1 MARNE
6 ELYMKVYLCAISN
19 ISSGVCAE
27 DCKFCTQSTK
37 YHADIPRYKYKP
49 IETIVQEA
57 KKAKAAKAIGFCL
70 VTAGRGIDDKIL
82 DFVTKAAY
90 AVKKEVPDIS
100 LIGCNGTA
108 TLEQLK
114 ELKHAGIDN
123 YNHNLESAKSFY
135 PQICSTHS
143 WEERYQTCL
152 NAKEA
157 GLNLCTGGIF
167 GLGES
172 KAQQDELIEQI
183 ASLEPMSVP
192 LNFFHPNP
200 ALPLEQKTVDPSTA
214 LALIRQTRKKLPKAL
229 IMVAGGRELV
239 FGKRWPAILEAG
251 ANAIVIGDYLTTK
264 GEKPDRDLLTLQN
277 LGYEIATSCHE

>member
-1 MARNE
+1 
-6 ELYMKVYLCAISN
+6 MKVYLCAISN

-27 DCKFCTQSTK
+27 DCAFCTQSTK
-37 YHADIPRYKYKP
+37 YKADIPRYKYKA
-49 IETIVQEA
+49 IEEIILEA
-57 KKAKAAKAIGFCL
+57 KKARDAKAIGFCL
-70 VTAGRGIDDKIL
+70 VTAGKGIDDKIL
-82 DFVTKAAY
+82 DFVCEAAR

-108 TLEQLK
+108 SVEQLR
-114 ELKHAGIDN
+114 ELKRAGIDN

-135 PQICSTHS
+135 PNICTTHT

-157 GLNLCTGGIF
+157 GLRLCTGGIF

-172 KAQQDELIEQI
+172 KKQRTEFIEQI
-183 ASLEPMSVP
+183 ASLNPMSVP
-192 LNFFHPNP
+192 INFFHPNP
-200 ALPLEQKTVDPSTA
+200 ALPLPQKIMQKQEALGIIEQVRA
-214 LALIRQTRKKLPKAL
+214 KLPEAMV
-229 IMVAGGRELV
+229 MVAGGRELV
-239 FGKRWPAILEAG
+239 FGDDWPKILRAG

-264 GEKPDRDLLTLQN
+264 GERPDKDLATLQR

>member
-1 MARNE
+1 
-6 ELYMKVYLCAISN
+6 MKVYLCSISN

-37 YHADIPRYKYKP
+37 YHADIPRYKYKS
-49 IETIVQEA
+49 IQTIVEEA
-57 KKAKAAKAIGFCL
+57 KKAKEAKAIGFCL
-70 VTAGRGIDDKIL
+70 VTAGKGIDEKIL
-82 DFVTKAAY
+82 DFVTRAAT
-90 AVKKEVPDIS
+90 AVKKAVPELS

-114 ELKHAGIDN
+114 ELKKSGIDN
-123 YNHNLESAKSFY
+123 YNHNLESARSYY
-135 PQICSTHS
+135 PNICSTHS

-172 KAQQDELIEQI
+172 KEQQQELIDQI
-183 ASLEPMSVP
+183 VSLNPMSIPV
-192 LNFFHPNP
+192 NFYHPNE
-200 ALPLEQKTVDPSTA
+200 ALPLKQCSITKTEA
-214 LALIRQTRKKLPKAL
+214 LEIISIFRKKLPNSM
-229 IMVAGGRELV
+229 IMVAGGRERL
-239 FGKRWPAILEAG
+239 FGEEWPKILKAG

-264 GEKPDRDLLTLQN
+264 GERPDKDLQTLQN

>member
-1 MARNE
+1 
-6 ELYMKVYLCAISN
+6 MKVYLCSISN

-49 IETIVQEA
+49 IQTIVEEA
-57 KKAKAAKAIGFCL
+57 KKAKEAKAIGFCL
-70 VTAGRGIDDKIL
+70 VTAGKGIDDRIL
-82 DFVTKAAY
+82 DFVTRTAT
-90 AVKKEVPDIS
+90 AVKKAVPELS

-108 TLEQLK
+108 TVDQLK
-114 ELKHAGIDN
+114 ELKKSGIDN
-123 YNHNLESAKSFY
+123 YNHNLESAKSYY
-135 PQICSTHS
+135 PNICSTHS

-172 KAQQDELIEQI
+172 KEQQRELIDQI
-183 ASLEPMSVP
+183 ASLNPMSVP
-192 LNFFHPNP
+192 VNFYHPNE
-200 ALPLEQKTVDPSTA
+200 ALPLKQCSITKTEA
-214 LALIRQTRKKLPKAL
+214 LEIISMLRKRLPNSM
-229 IMVAGGRELV
+229 IMVAGGRERL
-239 FGKRWPAILEAG
+239 FGEEWPKILEAG

-264 GEKPDRDLLTLQN
+264 GERPDKDLLTLQQ